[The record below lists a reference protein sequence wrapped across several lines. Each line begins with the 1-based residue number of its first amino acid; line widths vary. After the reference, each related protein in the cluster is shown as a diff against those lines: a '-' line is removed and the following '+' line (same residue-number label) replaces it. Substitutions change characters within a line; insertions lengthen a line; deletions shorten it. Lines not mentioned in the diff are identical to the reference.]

1 MKTVKTV
8 AVMTFGVL
16 GLAGCSS
23 SFDAAGTITLGPDG
37 VTQYA
42 PGGGECDGYSGY
54 DDITS
59 GAQVILS
66 ADGKTVGKG
75 ELGEAKYDD
84 GYCVF
89 PFEVTGVAG
98 GSEFYS
104 IEISDRGDMQYTQD
118 ELEEGVTLSL
128 GS

>member
-1 MKTVKTV
+1 MKLIKMG
-8 AVMTFGVL
+8 AVMVIGVL
-16 GLAGCSS
+16 GLSACSS
-23 SFDAAGTITLGPDG
+23 SFDAEGTITLGPDG
-37 VTQYA
+37 VTQSSLA
-42 PGGGECDGYSGY
+42 GGECDGSSGY
-54 DDITS
+54 DDITP

-75 ELGEAKYDD
+75 ELEEAKYDD

-98 GSEFYS
+98 GSDFYS
-104 IEISDRGDMQYTQD
+104 VEISHRGEMEYTQD
-118 ELEEGVTLSL
+118 ELEEGVSLSL